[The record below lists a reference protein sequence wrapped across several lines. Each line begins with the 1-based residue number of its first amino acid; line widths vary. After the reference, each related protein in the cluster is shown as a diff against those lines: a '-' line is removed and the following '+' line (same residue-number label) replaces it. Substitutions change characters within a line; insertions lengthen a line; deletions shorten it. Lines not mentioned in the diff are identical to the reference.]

1 MTGQTKSTM
10 LLAQLRAAV
19 QASIA
24 GTSDE
29 AELLPNPIADHNA
42 VPHFDGLPTDMVYQL
57 GAIAS
62 ISALSIAA
70 GHWLQPD
77 SAPVIPTLPD
87 TDQSQSETTSQ
98 PNSLSVSPTVAAP
111 ENLVPTSERSNTV
124 APEQSTKQST
134 APSALATVSPN
145 EQSADIQQLA
155 ALQAQTPMLQQQL
168 LSLQTELRSLHQQ
181 HELTNIA
188 IDVQRF
194 AVRLD
199 DLSAQQ
205 VTLNQKLTAAQQQ
218 QAALLQQLDVSSHSQ
233 IALRILDNNVRYRAL
248 LEELSAID
256 QQLVTISTQITPDPA
271 QLQALQR
278 QYQTRYAELNQEA
291 QQSLQLY
298 IQSSNNAAIQRQSV
312 HLSTNMIQESAY
324 LSQLQQTVQTAHQ
337 IQVLQI
343 RQQTV
348 ESATPQIQQRQ
359 QSAIALMQQYRSLT
373 QQIQTAAAQLDQ
385 NLNQIA
391 ALQSPANQTDTS
403 PIAQAQREQY

>member
-1 MTGQTKSTM
+1 MTGQAKSAT

-24 GTSDE
+24 GTGDE
-29 AELLPNPIADHNA
+29 ADLLPNPTLHQGS
-42 VPHFDGLPTDMVYQL
+42 VPHLDGLPTDMVYQL

-62 ISALSIAA
+62 ISALSIAT
-70 GHWLQPD
+70 GNWLQSD
-77 SAPVIPTLPD
+77 SAPVISTPPD
-87 TDQSQSETTSQ
+87 TNQSQSEPASQ
-98 PNSLSVSPTVAAP
+98 PDSLSASPTVAAP
-111 ENLVPTSERSNTV
+111 ENLVPNSERSNTI
-124 APEQSTKQST
+124 ATEQSKHST
-134 APSALATVSPN
+134 AATSAVETVSPN

-155 ALQAQTPMLQQQL
+155 ALRSQTPMLQQQL
-168 LSLQTELRSLHQQ
+168 LSLQNELRSLHQQ

-199 DLSAQQ
+199 NLATQQ
-205 VTLNQKLTAAQQQ
+205 ATLNQKLTAAQQQ

-256 QQLVTISTQITPDPA
+256 QQLLTASTQITLDSA
-271 QLQALQR
+271 QLQALQH
-278 QYQTRYAELNQEA
+278 QYQARYAELNQEA

-298 IQSSNNAAIQRQSV
+298 IQSSGNAAIQRQAV
-312 HLSTNMIQESAY
+312 HLSTNMIEESTY
-324 LSQLQQTVQTAHQ
+324 LSTLQQAVQTAHQ
-337 IQVLQI
+337 IQVLQM

-348 ESATPQIQQRQ
+348 VSATPQIQQRQ

-373 QQIQTAAAQLDQ
+373 QQIQTASTQLDQ
-385 NLNQIA
+385 NLDQIA
-391 ALQSPANQTDTS
+391 TLQS
-403 PIAQAQREQY
+403 PIAQANLQ